1 MAKKKA
7 TRASNG
13 MGSVRQRPDG
23 RWEARFSLPDGRQ
36 RSVYA
41 KTEKDVTQKLRA
53 ALHEL
58 DTAGWREPSKLTV
71 SEWMDIWLRDYQ
83 AHTISR
89 TVKTYSDIVRLHI
102 TPVIGTIKMP
112 KLTQIHVR
120 RVISTMQ
127 EKGLSPTYIR
137 QAHGVLSVSFNAA
150 VDAGILK
157 ANPAKGVKTPR
168 IVNKKFTIVDR
179 NKIPDFISAAKDD
192 VNGNAMIFLLMTGLR
207 AAEERGLKW
216 GDIDLDAGTMEIERQ
231 LPCKGAPAFTA
242 PKDGSTRTIELPPEA
257 VELLRQQKK
266 AQAEQRLA
274 AGDKWVSNPIV
285 DGLVFRSARGWFLS
299 ESVLH
304 KAVRALGVKIGLPE
318 LHPHDLR
325 HSYAVAALRSGID
338 VKTVQN
344 NLGHKNAAM
353 TLDTYAGYTSD
364 AGKMGAKKFSE
375 YWQNALKKS

>member
-1 MAKKKA
+1 
-7 TRASNG
+7 
-13 MGSVRQRPDG
+13 
-23 RWEARFSLPDGRQ
+23 
-36 RSVYA
+36 
-41 KTEKDVTQKLRA
+41 
-53 ALHEL
+53 
-58 DTAGWREPSKLTV
+58 
-71 SEWMDIWLRDYQ
+71 
-83 AHTISR
+83 
-89 TVKTYSDIVRLHI
+89 
-102 TPVIGTIKMP
+102 MP

-127 EKGLSPTYIR
+127 EKSLSPTYIR

-150 VDAGILK
+150 VDAGLLK

-168 IVNKKFTIVDR
+168 IVTQKFTIVDR
-179 NKIPDFISAAKDD
+179 DKIQDFISAAKED

-216 GDIDLDAGTMEIERQ
+216 DDIDLVAGTMEIERQ
-231 LPCKGAPAFTA
+231 LPCKGTPAFTA

-274 AGDKWVSNPIV
+274 AGDKWISNPIV

-304 KAVRALGVKIGLPE
+304 KAVRAVGVKIGLPD